1 MVGGS
6 DEDPK
11 VSGKPDY
18 DGSLKQWRSVKIS
31 LRSYLH
37 VKQKLQVVQH
47 GVSNKATANKDTHGT
62 HTISELSNFE
72 TPATRLAPLITSSIK
87 AHKASIQWYIYVQD
101 TSIFIGDTDLQPSL
115 AGRSLGPYT
124 AAQVMDMT
132 INESSS
138 IDNDFSATLYSVRD
152 IDCDSPVELIQQK
165 KEQKKT
171 TTTTKM
177 MKKLR
182 L

>member
-1 MVGGS
+1 MLLAVCFVQRVPVSLLLLGLLRCQCLLTRGRDTRVRCALRALLQHRGVVLHGS
-6 DEDPK
+6 GCDEDPK

-47 GVSNKATANKDTHGT
+47 GVSNKATANKDTHT
-62 HTISELSNFE
+62 TSELSKFE

-101 TSIFIGDTDLQPSL
+101 TSVFIGDTDLQLSL
-115 AGRSLGPYT
+115 A
-124 AAQVMDMT
+124 
-132 INESSS
+132 SS
-138 IDNDFSATLYSVRD
+138 
-152 IDCDSPVELIQQK
+152 
-165 KEQKKT
+165 
-171 TTTTKM
+171 
-177 MKKLR
+177 
-182 L
+182 